1 MEEVNDSDN
10 DHYVI
15 YGHALPEIDEEG
27 ATSKKLKPVP
37 IEEQIVTDENGR
49 RRFHGAFTGGFSAG
63 FFNTAGSRDGW
74 TPKNFKSTRENR
86 FQSNVEQRPE
96 DFMDDDDM
104 GEFGI
109 APQKLQTSSKFRGQE
124 NEKKRKLAPP
134 PSFDQP
140 IPGDPVLEQFIKPAE
155 DTIGVKVLKEMGWKP
170 GQGVGPKL
178 TKKSKKTKSKSTKN
192 LFGPMMRSRHEESSD
207 EEINEQYKDFLFA
220 PDDIPNFVAKPKS
233 NLFGIGY
240 KGLERTD
247 VFGNEHINL
256 FGPEVLKF
264 DNADK
269 AKKGRKMKI
278 AGQAF
283 GVGAYEEDDDD
294 IYQRDDM
301 SRYDFSLDFN
311 SPEDQAK
318 KDPKKRQ
325 KSRWGEESI
334 IQCIEGFSISEKSSV
349 LQKKFDPP
357 ALPKG
362 FTPKGLRGKK
372 SRFEASK
379 DDVLETTNPTSNQR
393 KMVINSE
400 ADKEQFAQQEQ
411 EQPPTESE
419 DQIKKFLAENFK
431 EGLDEFKPFNKDPSK
446 QKRYEQYLVCLKNG
460 RKNALRILQPK
471 SMAEWERER
480 ERVEFERAS
489 LLFKPLNFNMSSRFV
504 SAGTSE
510 EVKDVKVAEKIL
522 NESENAVKMKLY
534 GKLTRE
540 TVEWHPARLL
550 CLRFNVKSPYGD
562 SSVTGTAPLSKSKFD
577 VFGRLNELP
586 LTDKDKQKLVP
597 TITTETEKKDDVIM
611 DDVVTENDKN
621 DEKVEEKPPLDLFQS
636 IFLAS
641 SSSDSEESETDE
653 PKDEKAQGTTKKD
666 IFGTELV
673 KDTTKKPWEEKP
685 ENLQRNPNPNR
696 GIFANVDLDRLNE
709 KKDTKKNPV
718 MITAPS
724 SRPSPGSSS
733 GRMSAKDFFSGS
745 DETFGPA
752 KPKEVLKNYE
762 TKETSSSD
770 DEDEWVEKSEKKH
783 KKHKKEK
790 KKKSKK
796 KKKKK
801 SKKKHKRRDY
811 SSSSD
816 TDSD

>member
-1 MEEVNDSDN
+1 MKMDEVNDSE

-27 ATSKKLKPVP
+27 ASSKKLKPIP
-37 IEEQIVTDENGR
+37 IEEQVVTDENGR

-86 FQSNVEQRPE
+86 FQANEQRPE

-109 APQKLQTSSKFRGQE
+109 APQKLQTSSKFRQE
-124 NEKKRKLAPP
+124 NEKKRKHAPAQTQ
-134 PSFDQP
+134 DQP

-155 DTIGVKVLKEMGWKP
+155 DTIGVKLLKEMGWKP
-170 GQGVGPKL
+170 GQGIGPKL
-178 TKKSKKTKSKSTKN
+178 TKKSKKTKSKSTRN
-192 LFGPMMRSRHEESSD
+192 LFGPMMRKAESSD
-207 EEINEQYKDFLFA
+207 EEIDEQYKDFLFA

-233 NLFGIGY
+233 NFFGIGY
-240 KGLERTD
+240 KGLERSD
-247 VFGNEHINL
+247 VFGNQHVNL

-278 AGQAF
+278 SGQAF
-283 GVGAYEEDDDD
+283 GVGAYEEDDED

-301 SRYDFSLDFN
+301 SKYDFSLDFN
-311 SPEDQAK
+311 SPEDQK
-318 KDPKKRQ
+318 KDPKKRS
-325 KSRWGEESI
+325 KSRWGEAENI

-357 ALPKG
+357 TLPKG

-372 SRFEASK
+372 SRFEPSK
-379 DDVLETTNPTSNQR
+379 EDSLDTTNPTSNQR
-393 KMVINSE
+393 KSVINTE
-400 ADKEQFAQQEQ
+400 AEKEQFAQE
-411 EQPPTESE
+411 PPTESE
-419 DQIKKFLAENFK
+419 EQIKAFLAENFK
-431 EGLDEFKPFNKDPSK
+431 ESTEDFKPFNKDPAK

-460 RKNALRILQPK
+460 RKNALPILQPK
-471 SMAEWERER
+471 SMPDWERER

-510 EVKDVKVAEKIL
+510 EVKDVKITEKIL

-540 TVEWHPARLL
+540 IVDWHPARLL
-550 CLRFNVKSPYGD
+550 CVRFNVKPPYGD
-562 SSVTGTAPLSKSKFD
+562 SSVIGTAPMKSKFD

-586 LTDKDKQKLVP
+586 MTDKDKHKPVP
-597 TITTETEKKDDVIM
+597 AIESETKKTDDVIE
-611 DDVVTENDKN
+611 DNVVITENDKEDN
-621 DEKVEEKPPLDLFQS
+621 DKVPEKPSMDLFQS

-641 SSSDSEESETDE
+641 SDSSSNESEVDE
-653 PKDEKAQGTTKKD
+653 PKNNDKEPTKKD

-673 KDTTKKPWEEKP
+673 KDTTEKPWEKKP
-685 ENLQRNPNPNR
+685 ENTLRNPNPNR
-696 GIFANVDLDRLNE
+696 GIFANVDLDKLNA
-709 KKDTKKNPV
+709 KKDVTNPV
-718 MITAPS
+718 VITTPS
-724 SRPSPGSSS
+724 SKPNPMPSSS
-733 GRMSAKDFFSGS
+733 GRMSAKDFFGGS
-745 DETFGPA
+745 DNTFGPA
-752 KPKEVLKNYE
+752 KPKETVKDFKS
-762 TKETSSSD
+762 KETSTSSE
-770 DEDEWVEKSEKKH
+770 EDEWVEKSERKH

-796 KKKKK
+796 SKKKKSKSSK
-801 SKKKHKRRDY
+801 SKKKHKSRDY
-811 SSSSD
+811 SSSDTESD
-816 TDSD
+816 